1 MSTEADDTLEPENVD
16 EGDLERAKGD
26 EPILSETEGGVAGYR
41 VELPAFEGPLDLL
54 LHLIQKH
61 ELDILNIPIGFITEK
76 YLEYI
81 TLMQDLSIDIA
92 SEYLVMA
99 ATLAHLKSKSLLP
112 PSPEDQEEGLSED
125 EEDPR
130 TELIR
135 RLLEYQKYKQA
146 AEELG
151 GRAVLGRD
159 VFSRGATIE
168 PNTEPAAL
176 APLSMLQLMDAFQ
189 TVLNRSRQ
197 LQDHQVDFER
207 ISITERISELCDL
220 LRPLGEAKFDDLF
233 VGQRTRAD
241 LIVTFLALLEMTRL
255 RMTRLRQDSALD
267 PIYVELAIKDV
278 DLRDENVESSQNE
291 EPEDLGDPTSGD

>member
-1 MSTEADDTLEPENVD
+1 MSTEADDTLELENVD
-16 EGDLERAKGD
+16 EGDAERPKSD
-26 EPILSETEGGVAGYR
+26 EPLLSEGEGGSSAYR
-41 VELPAFEGPLDLL
+41 VQLPAFEGPLDLL

-61 ELDILNIPIGFITEK
+61 ELDILNIPIGFVTEK

-112 PSPEDQEEGLSED
+112 PSPEDQEEGLAED

-135 RLLEYQKYKQA
+135 RLLEYQKYKLA

-159 VFSRGATIE
+159 VFARGAPVE
-168 PNTEPAAL
+168 PSTEPAAL
-176 APLSMLQLMDAFQ
+176 APINMFQLMDAFQ
-189 TVLNRSRQ
+189 AVLERSRQ

-220 LRPLGEAKFDDLF
+220 LRPLGEAKFDELF
-233 VGQRTRAD
+233 IGQRTRAD
-241 LIVTFLALLEMTRL
+241 LIVTFLAILEMTRL
-255 RMTRLRQDSALD
+255 RMTRLRQDSALE

-278 DLRDENVESSQNE
+278 DLREEGSESPNDEGS
-291 EPEDLGDPTSGD
+291 EDLNDSISGD